1 MKILAGDIGGT
12 KTLLM
17 LADVSDDRLTALA
30 RERYASADYPDLAP
44 MVRAFLSD
52 AGLPRDNIDAACFA
66 LAGPVARA
74 QGVERARLTNLPWE
88 LESTRLAQDLGIP
101 RVALLND
108 FEGIGHSLDDLPAE
122 ALHTLQAGRAEPDG
136 VRLVVGAGT
145 GLGVCIVPPGQPL
158 QVLPTESGHADF
170 APANAAQDRLW
181 QYVTDLDGRCSREHL
196 LSGRGLGRVAG
207 FLVAQGQSPG
217 QTLSQ
222 ALEGDDPAPVISQL
236 ALEGSD
242 PVAVEAMDLFLAV
255 YGGQTGDL
263 ALGCLPFGGVFI
275 AGGIA
280 PRLLPRMREGG
291 FIEAFRSKP
300 PMTHLLER
308 MPVQVI
314 GDTDAGLLGAAR
326 HAASLCRGL
335 DGAAWRS

>member
-17 LADVSDDRLTALA
+17 LADVSDGRLTALA

-52 AGLPRDNIDAACFA
+52 AGLPRDDIDAACFA
-66 LAGPVARA
+66 LAGPVVHQ
-74 QGVERARLTNLPWE
+74 QGVDRARLTNLPWE

-122 ALHTLQAGRAEPDG
+122 ALHSLQTGQADPAG

-158 QVLPTESGHADF
+158 RVLPTESGHANF
-170 APANAAQDRLW
+170 APADARQARLW
-181 QYVTDLDGRCSREHL
+181 QYVTDQEGCCTREHL
-196 LSGRGLGRVAG
+196 LSGRGLGRIAR
-207 FLVAQGQSPG
+207 FLVAQGQTPG
-217 QTLSQ
+217 ESLGP

-242 PVAVEAMDLFLAV
+242 PVAVEVVALFLAV

-280 PRLLPRMREGG
+280 PRLLPQMHEGS
-291 FIEAFRSKP
+291 FIEAFCHKP

-326 HAASLCRGL
+326 HAASLCPQSDRT
-335 DGAAWRS
+335 A